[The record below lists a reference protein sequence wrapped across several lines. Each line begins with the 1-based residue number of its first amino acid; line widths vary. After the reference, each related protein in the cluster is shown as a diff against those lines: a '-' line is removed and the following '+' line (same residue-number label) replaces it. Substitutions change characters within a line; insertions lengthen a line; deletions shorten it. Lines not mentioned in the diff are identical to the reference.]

1 LSQKRNIPPIHNK
14 EGAMTAS
21 TEKTNHNL
29 SRIDGT
35 IKPVPRKYDRLKNI
49 VTAIALVAFN
59 CFVFYNGGPF
69 FWTVSFFVGV
79 FVYDHV
85 KRRITDVFNQMSWM
99 WIIPTTGILYGL
111 SWPATITMQAIL
123 SGLDMGSRW
132 SYAARGLLEENGGK
146 IFLCFR
152 V

>member
-1 LSQKRNIPPIHNK
+1 
-14 EGAMTAS
+14 MTAEP
-21 TEKTNHNL
+21 TQIRMTHVNEN
-29 SRIDGT
+29 IQ
-35 IKPVPRKYDRLKNI
+35 PVGGKYDRLKNI
-49 VTAIALVAFN
+49 VSAVALVTFN
-59 CFVFYNGGPF
+59 CFTFYNGGPF
-69 FWTVSFFVGV
+69 FWTVSFIVGI

-85 KRRITDVFNQMSWM
+85 KKRITDVFNQMSWM

-111 SWPATITMQAIL
+111 SWPATITMQAII

-146 IFLCFR
+146 LFLCFR